1 MLSCGA
7 VLLSYYLIIGA
18 SRQSWCWCPPHACWP
33 RCGEGGP
40 RPAPSGGLLQVQAE
54 PSAAADRPAWLS
66 WAWPRVH
73 AACACAAGWR
83 TNQQLAPLEPSLA
96 RASEEEL
103 ARGRGRARV
112 STAQAADEIE
122 MRSWPRLWLLRCGL
136 RTPSAGRPRAWRK
149 WTDAR
154 SRPCHHLVSSRLV
167 SLLPPVA
174 QLSCARAACVATT
187 ELHGKKGLALR
198 ESEGESTTT
207 TLTSEQGATAQE
219 TNVVRARGTAGLEE
233 GSDKNKQSDGWIRLQ
248 SIFTAISTSLL
259 R

>member
-1 MLSCGA
+1 M
-7 VLLSYYLIIGA
+7 
-18 SRQSWCWCPPHACWP
+18 
-33 RCGEGGP
+33 
-40 RPAPSGGLLQVQAE
+40 QAE

-103 ARGRGRARV
+103 ARGRRRARV

-136 RTPSAGRPRAWRK
+136 RTPSAGRPGRGASGRTRGPARAII
-149 WTDAR
+149 
-154 SRPCHHLVSSRLV
+154 SSRLV

-187 ELHGKKGLALR
+187 ELHGKKRSGAQGKRRRIYHADIGAVAGLDA
-198 ESEGESTTT
+198 
-207 TLTSEQGATAQE
+207 AQE
-219 TNVVRARGTAGLEE
+219 TNVVRARVRLAWKKAATRTSRAMDGY
-233 GSDKNKQSDGWIRLQ
+233 GSNPFSPLY
-248 SIFTAISTSLL
+248 L
-259 R
+259 RSG

>member
-1 MLSCGA
+1 M
-7 VLLSYYLIIGA
+7 
-18 SRQSWCWCPPHACWP
+18 
-33 RCGEGGP
+33 
-40 RPAPSGGLLQVQAE
+40 
-54 PSAAADRPAWLS
+54 
-66 WAWPRVH
+66 H

-83 TNQQLAPLEPSLA
+83 TNQRLAPLEPSLA

-103 ARGRGRARV
+103 ARGRRRARV

-136 RTPSAGRPRAWRK
+136 RTPSAGRPGRGASGRTRGPARAII
-149 WTDAR
+149 
-154 SRPCHHLVSSRLV
+154 SSRLV

-198 ESEGESTTT
+198 ESEGESTTL
-207 TLTSEQGATAQE
+207 TLEQGATAQE
-219 TNVVRARGTAGLEE
+219 TNVVRARVRLAW
-233 GSDKNKQSDGWIRLQ
+233 NKQSDGCIRFQ

>member
-7 VLLSYYLIIGA
+7 VLLSYYLIGA

-136 RTPSAGRPRAWRK
+136 RTPSAGRPGRGASGRTRGPARAII
-149 WTDAR
+149 
-154 SRPCHHLVSSRLV
+154 SSRLV

-219 TNVVRARGTAGLEE
+219 TNVVRARVRLAW
-233 GSDKNKQSDGWIRLQ
+233 NKQSDGCIRFQ